1 MTTWQF
7 FCYIILWI
15 ALMHHMKCY
24 LNITRNH
31 ITHCLRV
38 LFLITITLTRR
49 SGKQKSDT
57 FMQTVSSKPN
67 NKHWILHLCLYI
79 SDIMFAL
86 KEYHISPVQLGNIS
100 SYLHIRSGTLHL
112 NCCKLLHLY
121 TFHTL
126 CHSILHGNL
135 VHNLWKH
142 VSILLIET
150 LDCLWLS

>member
-57 FMQTVSSKPN
+57 FMQTMSSKPN

-86 KEYHISPVQLGNIS
+86 KEYHISPVQLGNIQLS
-100 SYLHIRSGTLHL
+100 SHPFGHTPF
-112 NCCKLLHLY
+112 KLLQTAPSLH
-121 TFHTL
+121 FP
-126 CHSILHGNL
+126 HSLSQYSP
-135 VHNLWKH
+135 WKPCSQSLKTC
-142 VSILLIET
+142 VNIINWDVRLFMIV
-150 LDCLWLS
+150 